1 MNHAVKQKEITVREE
16 TIREKDFVYRYVL
29 YYREDLHAG
38 KSPMYSIRAQ
48 VAQQGEATSVAH
60 ITDAFAD
67 PGHALIFFELCR
79 THRVMPVH
87 LAEVLEDFEK

>member
-1 MNHAVKQKEITVREE
+1 MNHAVKYQEITVRSE

-29 YYREDLHAG
+29 YYREDLHTSR
-38 KSPMYSIRAQ
+38 SPLYSIRAQ
-48 VAQQGEATSVAH
+48 VAQQGEETSVAQ

-79 THRVMPVH
+79 THRVMPIH